1 MNHLKSLREV
11 RGLSQQQ
18 LGDLLG
24 VSQSTVARYE
34 NGIIELSLPMA
45 LRIISVL
52 DCTMSQLTGQD
63 IA

>member
-1 MNHLKSLREV
+1 MNHLKSLREM